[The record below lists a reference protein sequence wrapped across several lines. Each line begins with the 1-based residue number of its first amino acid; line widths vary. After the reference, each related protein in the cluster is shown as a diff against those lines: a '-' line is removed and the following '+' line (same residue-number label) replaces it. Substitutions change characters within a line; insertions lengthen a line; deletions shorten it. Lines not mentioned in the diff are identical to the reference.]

1 MEDRGGFA
9 ARVFFA
15 EARGSFISK
24 ALKMSFAVCIVFLFS
39 FHVLSVWL
47 EYLPLLLECTQQQSR
62 KRNDPKT
69 FCGSRTR
76 MQKPASLKHGGRFRR
91 SRD

>member
-1 MEDRGGFA
+1 MAEGRGGFA

-24 ALKMSFAVCIVFLFS
+24 ALKMSFAVCIVFFFS

-47 EYLPLLLECTQQQSR
+47 ENLPLLLECT
-62 KRNDPKT
+62 
-69 FCGSRTR
+69 
-76 MQKPASLKHGGRFRR
+76 
-91 SRD
+91 